1 MGEVGARVLMQRRIE
16 SNPPPPVKNKV
27 DEKDATNDNTNVEDM
42 EEGSSDE
49 EGDMPQPIGKP
60 LMAVDAAPAVQQPP
74 LALPSSGNIEVRK
87 YDPKAKKIVK
97 PVDEQ
102 YLVSPITGEKV
113 PASKVQEHMRIGLL
127 DPRWVEERDKQ
138 ITARAVE
145 DQVYAP
151 GQSIENSLKHLAE
164 RRTDIFGVG
173 EEAAQEAAIGKKMGE
188 EETMTKQMEAQKVTW
203 DGHSSSAEAAARAAR
218 ANISLNDQIEQI
230 HRNKGLIPDTAKESI
245 GPQSTSSAP
254 MPWLLP

>member
-1 MGEVGARVLMQRRIE
+1 M
-16 SNPPPPVKNKV
+16 
-27 DEKDATNDNTNVEDM
+27 
-42 EEGSSDE
+42 
-49 EGDMPQPIGKP
+49 
-60 LMAVDAAPAVQQPP
+60 
-74 LALPSSGNIEVRK
+74 ALPSSGNIEVRK

-151 GQSIENSLKHLAE
+151 GQYNLNVLINEKVRLTNFLLL
-164 RRTDIFGVG
+164 
-173 EEAAQEAAIGKKMGE
+173 
-188 EETMTKQMEAQKVTW
+188 QM
-203 DGHSSSAEAAARAAR
+203 
-218 ANISLNDQIEQI
+218 
-230 HRNKGLIPDTAKESI
+230 
-245 GPQSTSSAP
+245 
-254 MPWLLP
+254 